1 MLQYI
6 HNKER
11 RNLGGTYK
19 RTERASRK
27 KNHNLIYYA
36 LNKFSV
42 PAEEYYGIC
51 AIGLCKAACT
61 YDSHVSRFSIYA
73 LNVILNEI
81 RMGKRQERKQA
92 KLSLISMD
100 EEWVN
105 TKDDSV
111 TLHEILTTKM
121 DVEDEIISFK
131 LSEILTPEE
140 MKIVNYLYM
149 DYKQKEIGE
158 ILGVCQPIVSRRIKS
173 VKKKLMKRGIE
184 V

>member
-1 MLQYI
+1 MILT
-6 HNKER
+6 KEQQE
-11 RNLGGTYK
+11 LV
-19 RTERASRK
+19 E

-61 YDSHVSRFSIYA
+61 YNSQASRFSTYA
-73 LNVILNEI
+73 LSVILNEI

-92 KLSLISMD
+92 KLNYISMD
-100 EEWVN
+100 EEWET
-105 TKDDSV
+105 TKECSV
-111 TLHEILTTKM
+111 TLHEILSTKM

-131 LSEILTPEE
+131 LPDILTPDE
-140 MKIVNYLYM
+140 MRVVKYLYM
-149 DYKQKEIGE
+149 DYKQKEIAE
-158 ILGVCQPIVSRRIKS
+158 IIGVCQPVVSRRIKS
-173 VKKKLMKRGIE
+173 IKNKLRKHGVE

>member
-1 MLQYI
+1 MVLT
-6 HNKER
+6 KEQQE
-11 RNLGGTYK
+11 LV
-19 RTERASRK
+19 E

-61 YDSHVSRFSIYA
+61 YNSYVSRFSTYA

-81 RMGKRQERKQA
+81 RMEKRQERKQE

-100 EEWVN
+100 EEWKN
-105 TKDDSV
+105 TKDGSV
-111 TLHEILTTKM
+111 TLHEILSTKM

-131 LSEILTPEE
+131 LSDILTTGEMEIL
-140 MKIVNYLYM
+140 KYLYM
-149 DYKQKEIGE
+149 DYKQREIGE
-158 ILGVCQPIVSRRIKS
+158 MLGACQSVVSRKIKS
-173 VKKKLMKRGIE
+173 IKNKLRKQGIE

>member
-11 RNLGGTYK
+11 GCLDDTYK
-19 RTERASRK
+19 RTARAGG

-61 YDSHVSRFSIYA
+61 YNSQASRFSTYA
-73 LNVILNEI
+73 LSVILNEI

-92 KLSLISMD
+92 KLNYISMD
-100 EEWVN
+100 EEWKT
-105 TKDDSV
+105 TKEDSV
-111 TLHEILTTKM
+111 TLHEILSTKM

-131 LSEILTPEE
+131 LSEILTPDE
-140 MKIVNYLYM
+140 MEIVKYLYM
-149 DYKQKEIGE
+149 DYKQKEIGGNVRSLSTRYFPKNK
-158 ILGVCQPIVSRRIKS
+158 IH
-173 VKKKLMKRGIE
+173 
-184 V
+184 

>member
-1 MLQYI
+1 MVLT
-6 HNKER
+6 KEQQE
-11 RNLGGTYK
+11 LV
-19 RTERASRK
+19 E

-36 LNKFSV
+36 INKFSV

-51 AIGLCKAACT
+51 AIGLCKAAGT
-61 YDSHVSRFSIYA
+61 YNSHVSRFSTYA

-81 RMGKRQERKQA
+81 RMEKRKERKQEE
-92 KLSLISMD
+92 LHQISMD
-100 EEWVN
+100 AEYTN
-105 TKDDSV
+105 SKDDSV

-131 LSEILTPEE
+131 LSDILTPEE

-149 DYKQKEIGE
+149 DYKQKDIGE
-158 ILGVCQPIVSRRIKS
+158 MLGVCQPIVSRRIKS
-173 VKKKLMKRGIE
+173 IKNKLMKRGID

>member
-1 MLQYI
+1 MILT
-6 HNKER
+6 KEQQE
-11 RNLGGTYK
+11 LV
-19 RTERASRK
+19 E

-61 YDSHVSRFSIYA
+61 YNSQASRFSTYA
-73 LNVILNEI
+73 LSVILNEI

-92 KLSLISMD
+92 KLNYISMD
-100 EEWVN
+100 EEWET
-105 TKDDSV
+105 TKEGSV
-111 TLHEILTTKM
+111 TLHEILSTKM

-131 LSEILTPEE
+131 LPDILTPDE
-140 MKIVNYLYM
+140 MRVVKYLYM
-149 DYKQKEIGE
+149 DYKQKEIAE
-158 ILGVCQPIVSRRIKS
+158 IIGVCQPVVSRRIKS
-173 VKKKLMKRGIE
+173 IKNKLRKHGVE

>member
-1 MLQYI
+1 MILT
-6 HNKER
+6 KEQQE
-11 RNLGGTYK
+11 LV
-19 RTERASRK
+19 E

-61 YDSHVSRFSIYA
+61 YNSQASRFSTYA

-92 KLSLISMD
+92 KLNQISMD
-100 EEWVN
+100 EEWTN
-105 TKDDSV
+105 TKEDSV
-111 TLHEILTTKM
+111 TLHEILSTKM

-131 LSEILTPEE
+131 LPDILTPDE
-140 MKIVNYLYM
+140 MRVVKYLYM
-149 DYKQKEIGE
+149 DYKQKEIAE
-158 ILGVCQPIVSRRIKS
+158 IIGVCQSVVSRRIKS
-173 VKKKLMKRGIE
+173 IKDKLRKHGVE

>member
-1 MLQYI
+1 MILT
-6 HNKER
+6 KEQQE
-11 RNLGGTYK
+11 LV
-19 RTERASRK
+19 E

-42 PAEEYYGIC
+42 PKEEYYGIC

-61 YDSHVSRFSIYA
+61 YNPQASRFSTYA
-73 LNVILNEI
+73 LSVIINEI
-81 RMGKRQERKQA
+81 RMGKRQERKQE
-92 KLSLISMD
+92 KLHQISMD
-100 EEWVN
+100 KEWEN

-111 TLHEILTTKM
+111 TFHEILTTKM

-131 LSEILTPEE
+131 LSDILTPDE
-140 MKIVNYLYM
+140 MEIVKYLYM

-158 ILGVCQPIVSRRIKS
+158 MLGVCQPVISRRIKS
-173 VKKKLMKRGIE
+173 IKKKLGKHGVE

>member
-1 MLQYI
+1 MILT
-6 HNKER
+6 KEQQE
-11 RNLGGTYK
+11 LV
-19 RTERASRK
+19 E

-36 LNKFSV
+36 FNKFSV

-61 YDSHVSRFSIYA
+61 YNSQASRFSTYA
-73 LNVILNEI
+73 LSVILNEI

-92 KLSLISMD
+92 KLNYISMD
-100 EEWVN
+100 EEWAT
-105 TKDDSV
+105 TKEGGV
-111 TLHEILTTKM
+111 TLHEILSTKM

-131 LSEILTPEE
+131 LSDILTPEE

-173 VKKKLMKRGIE
+173 IKKKLMKRGIE

>member
-1 MLQYI
+1 MILT
-6 HNKER
+6 KEQQ
-11 RNLGGTYK
+11 
-19 RTERASRK
+19 EIVE

-36 LNKFSV
+36 INKFSV

-51 AIGLCKAACT
+51 AIGLCKAAGT
-61 YDSHVSRFSIYA
+61 YNSHVSRFSTYA

-81 RMGKRQERKQA
+81 RMEKRKERKQE
-92 KLSLISMD
+92 KLHQISMD
-100 EEWVN
+100 AEYTN
-105 TKDDSV
+105 SKDDSV

-131 LSEILTPEE
+131 LSDILTPEE

-149 DYKQKEIGE
+149 DYKQKEIGQV
-158 ILGVCQPIVSRRIKS
+158 LGVCQPVVSRRIKS
-173 VKKKLMKRGIE
+173 IKKKLMKRGIE